1 MSMCVHMHMLTYT
14 GRNGGRE
21 RERENLR
28 IYYLQK
34 KNELIEKNLD
44 GYILEIFSQ

>member
-1 MSMCVHMHMLTYT
+1 MCMCVHIHMLTYT

-21 RERENLR
+21 RESKNL
-28 IYYLQK
+28 LLSE
-34 KNELIEKNLD
+34 KNEIIEKKLD